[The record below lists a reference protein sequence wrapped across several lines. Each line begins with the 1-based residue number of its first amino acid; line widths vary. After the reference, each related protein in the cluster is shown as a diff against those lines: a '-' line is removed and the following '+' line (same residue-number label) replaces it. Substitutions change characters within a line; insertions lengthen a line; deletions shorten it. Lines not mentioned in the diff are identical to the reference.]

1 MNRIALLAG
10 GSLLLLAAPTF
21 AQDATESILPP
32 ADVAGTE
39 VTAGASV
46 EEAFDAEVT
55 ADASATLTPDAPVF
69 TDQQV
74 SGFVQAMTAIQA
86 LPGDDAA
93 KQAQA
98 VEIVAEA
105 GIDAATYNAIG
116 ETMQTDSTLADR
128 VRVALAAKQSASGV

>member
-1 MNRIALLAG
+1 MNLIALLAG

-21 AQDATESILPP
+21 AQDTAESILPST
-32 ADVAGTE
+32 AATGAT
-39 VTAGASV
+39 VTAEASV

-55 ADASATLTPDAPVF
+55 ADASAEAAAPVF

-74 SGFVQAMTAIQA
+74 SGFVEAMTAIQA

-105 GIDAATYNAIG
+105 GLDAATYNAIG
-116 ETMQTDSTLADR
+116 ETMQKDPALADR
-128 VRVALAAKQSASGV
+128 VRVALAAKQSATGA